1 MVLLAV
7 LIIKL
12 TQDRLTLERNLNL
25 IMYVQQSHSFPSLL
39 AQLVKNLPTMPEM

>member
-25 IMYVQQSHSFPSLL
+25 IMYVQQSNSFTSML
-39 AQLVKNLPTMPEM
+39 AQLVKYLPTMPEM